1 MGLYEAFR
9 RLMYRNHRH
18 VSPTLEDFLKEIIKV
33 LNPRSADP
41 YQVAATPTER

>member
-18 VSPTLEDFLKEIIKV
+18 VSAALEDFLQEIIRA
-33 LNPRSADP
+33 LNAHSDDP